1 MGSPNGI
8 LPACRNGISGRKAGI
23 LTNKFMKLD
32 KINKLQEKLD
42 RIRKFLSETTEPFDD
57 WDYDGKELKIFLNDE
72 LIEEYSKRDLKE
84 IIKLD

>member
-1 MGSPNGI
+1 
-8 LPACRNGISGRKAGI
+8 
-23 LTNKFMKLD
+23 MKLD